1 MVKAEYVHYVNETI
15 TIVDD
20 LVWKLLDAMNAK
32 DEDLVVA
39 ICDELVEEFNIIK
52 ETYTDESLL

>member
-39 ICDELVEEFNIIK
+39 VCDDLVE
-52 ETYTDESLL
+52 

>member
-15 TIVDD
+15 TIVDNT
-20 LVWKLLDAMNAK
+20 VWELLEAMNAK

-39 ICDELVEEFNIIK
+39 ICDRLVEELNIIK
-52 ETYTDESLL
+52 DIKF

>member
-15 TIVDD
+15 TIVDNT
-20 LVWKLLDAMNAK
+20 VWELLEAMKAK
-32 DEDLVVA
+32 DEDLVVE
-39 ICDELVEEFNIIK
+39 ICDRLVEELNIIK

>member
-1 MVKAEYVHYVNETI
+1 MGKAEYVHYVNETVTTLDNLI
-15 TIVDD
+15 
-20 LVWKLLDAMNAK
+20 WSLLKSMESK

-39 ICDELVEEFNIIK
+39 ICDQLIEELNTIK